1 MIRELLS
8 TIYLKRFSA
17 WVFTCILLVC
27 FEHKINA
34 QTVLN
39 QGDISIVGFKSTSP
53 RTFSFVTWVPLA
65 SNTEIL
71 FAESGFNNSTPS
83 TNAENIRWRRPYG
96 YWTNTTGSVVP
107 AGTVIVLEQEVVNF
121 GSFEI
126 YTPGGQTSGTALA
139 LLSSGSHLFA
149 FQGGTIPPNGDKETF
164 NGKIL
169 FGLGYRGSSSQS
181 TWLSVGPA
189 NSNFSCLPSNLTTN
203 NHVYIASTLSQAQ
216 YTGVRSG
223 KTLSEL
229 RTLVASPASWNAA
242 TDFNVATFAVRAPT
256 ATGTVH
262 TGTLQVGQTLTGDY
276 DYEDPDGNAENGST
290 FKWYR
295 SDNAAGLNKTAI
307 ASATAKTYVLVTAD
321 LNKHISFEVTPRD
334 LTEVVGVAAESSL
347 RGPITSGVL
356 PVVLSSF
363 IVRAENNMV
372 KLNWQTTSETNNKGF
387 IIYRSGDDK
396 QVIQIGEISARANES
411 SFISL
416 YAFTD
421 KQPLNG
427 NNYYKLVQVDL
438 DGKQTELGE
447 KVINFNFSG
456 AAVEV
461 SPNPTE
467 GKVTVRFNSGSY
479 QVLTV
484 VGLDGKVLQT
494 LKLQPTSSNAEI
506 DLTGYAKGVYFV
518 KLSGNG
524 VSDVQKVVKQ

>member
-1 MIRELLS
+1 M
-8 TIYLKRFSA
+8 
-17 WVFTCILLVC
+17 
-27 FEHKINA
+27 
-34 QTVLN
+34 
-39 QGDISIVGFKSTSP
+39 
-53 RTFSFVTWVPLA
+53 
-65 SNTEIL
+65 
-71 FAESGFNNSTPS
+71 
-83 TNAENIRWRRPYG
+83 
-96 YWTNTTGSVVP
+96 
-107 AGTVIVLEQEVVNF
+107 
-121 GSFEI
+121 
-126 YTPGGQTSGTALA
+126 
-139 LLSSGSHLFA
+139 
-149 FQGGTIPPNGDKETF
+149 
-164 NGKIL
+164 
-169 FGLGYRGSSSQS
+169 
-181 TWLSVGPA
+181 
-189 NSNFSCLPSNLTTN
+189 
-203 NHVYIASTLSQAQ
+203 
-216 YTGVRSG
+216 
-223 KTLSEL
+223 
-229 RTLVASPASWNAA
+229 
-242 TDFNVATFAVRAPT
+242 
-256 ATGTVH
+256 
-262 TGTLQVGQTLTGDY
+262 
-276 DYEDPDGNAENGST
+276 
-290 FKWYR
+290 
-295 SDNAAGLNKTAI
+295 
-307 ASATAKTYVLVTAD
+307 LVTAD